1 MTNVSTFHS
10 TVAPSGLASETVD
23 LVDLLYELSHIR
35 KPDRF
40 LDRLVELLVHRRRF
54 DDVLTTSKV
63 RFANWL
69 ESEIPTFTQGGAAL
83 NVLAAKMGYRVTV
96 TEFGDRYVATAS
108 DVRSRRRVEVQAY
121 LAGSAGILALVRL
134 ALEEKRSQ

>member
-1 MTNVSTFHS
+1 MMNVSTLHS
-10 TVAPSGLASETVD
+10 AVTPSVATSETVD
-23 LVDLLYELSHIR
+23 LVDLLYELAHIR

-40 LDRLVELLVHRRRF
+40 VDRLVELLVHRRRF

-69 ESEIPTFTQGGAAL
+69 ESEIPTFTQGGSAL
-83 NVLAAKMGYRVTV
+83 NVLAAKLGYRVSV
-96 TEFGDRYVATAS
+96 SQSGDRYAAVAS
-108 DVRSRRRVEVQAY
+108 DVRSRRRVEVQGY
-121 LAGSAGILALVRL
+121 LAGAAGILALIRL

>member
-1 MTNVSTFHS
+1 MMNVSAAHPTGAVS
-10 TVAPSGLASETVD
+10 NSPPETVD
-23 LVDLLYELSHIR
+23 LVDLLYELSQIR

-40 LDRLVELLVHRRRF
+40 VDRLVELLVHRRRF
-54 DDVLTTSKV
+54 EDVLTTQKV

-83 NVLAAKMGYRVTV
+83 NVLAAKLGYRVAV
-96 TEFGDRYVATAS
+96 ASCGDRFVATAS
-108 DVRSRRRVEVQAY
+108 DVRSRRRVEAQAC
-121 LAGSAGILALVRL
+121 LAGSAGILALIRL

>member
-1 MTNVSTFHS
+1 MMSISASQPTKASPT
-10 TVAPSGLASETVD
+10 PASETVD

-35 KPDRF
+35 EPDRF
-40 LDRLVELLVHRRRF
+40 VDRLVELLVHRRRF
-54 DDVLTTSKV
+54 DDVLTTQKV

-83 NVLAAKMGYRVTV
+83 NVLAAKLGYRLNVTSDGNR
-96 TEFGDRYVATAS
+96 FIATAS
-108 DVRSRRRVEVQAY
+108 DVRSRRRVDAQAY
-121 LAGSAGILALVRL
+121 LAGSAGILALIRL

>member
-1 MTNVSTFHS
+1 MNVSNLPS
-10 TVAPSGLASETVD
+10 AGAAPAMTSETVD

-35 KPDRF
+35 SPDRF
-40 LDRLVELLVHRRRF
+40 VDRLVELLVHRRRF
-54 DDVLTTSKV
+54 EDVLTTSKV

-69 ESEIPTFTQGGAAL
+69 ESEIPTFTQGGPAL
-83 NVLAAKMGYRVTV
+83 NVLAAKLGYRVTV
-96 TEFGDRYVATAS
+96 TPVGDRHVAIAS